1 MTRVVILGA
10 GIAGVPAAY
19 ELKSRM
25 GSNHDVI
32 VVSDKDYFHFV
43 PSNPWIAMGW
53 RSRSDVAFPIAP
65 YLHERGIQFICSGV
79 SSIHPGQDKVTLENG
94 ESLFYDYLLITTG
107 VEGAF
112 DELPGLS
119 TYTQSVLNI
128 EQAEQA
134 HVAYKEFVKDPGPIV
149 VGAMQGSSILGPVY
163 EYAFLADAD
172 LKRRNIRA
180 RVPITLVT
188 PEPWPG
194 HLGLGAAGVSRDAV
208 TAALADTNITVIS
221 NARTIRVEATT
232 IHIAEVDGAGNE
244 RQLHALPFAY
254 SVYWPAFR
262 GVFAVRN
269 ATSLVNKRGLVEV
282 DEYLRNRHHPNVFA
296 AGVCVAHSSV
306 DRTPLS
312 VGAPDS
318 VYSIQREVDTAVRNI
333 LASIRGESL
342 SSSIPQRAQWLS
354 DMGDQGA
361 AYLSEPQVPLRNINW
376 MRQGRW
382 VHLAKV
388 DFEKYFVNKI
398 RLMPAESAPSVASSI
413 ADVVS
418 RYLAGEKEGR
428 GTSAVAA
435 GQPGRNSLELQLA
448 RDPLLELSALARS
461 LGCDPKAFA
470 AELLTAA
477 LTDAKSYL
485 SEGAVDALESARRA
499 LMVEALP
506 EHQPGVEF
514 HGGGT

>member
-19 ELKSRM
+19 ELKARM
-25 GSNHDVI
+25 GSNNDVT

-43 PSNPWIAMGW
+43 PSNPWVAMGW
-53 RSRSDVAFPIAP
+53 RDRSDIAFPIAP
-65 YLHERGIQFICSGV
+65 YLHERGIQFVCSSV
-79 SSIHPGQDKVTLENG
+79 SSIHPDQNKVKLENG

-112 DELPGLS
+112 DDLPGLS
-119 TYTQSVLNI
+119 THTQSVLQI
-128 EQAEQA
+128 EQAERA
-134 HVAYKEFVKDPGPIV
+134 RAAYKEFVKNPGPIV

-172 LKRRNIRA
+172 LKRRNIRG

-194 HLGLGAAGVSRDAV
+194 HLGLGAGGASRDAV
-208 TAALADTNITVIS
+208 TAALADTNINVIC
-221 NARTIRVEATT
+221 NARTIRIEAKT
-232 IHIAEVDGAGNE
+232 IHIAEVDAAGNE
-244 RQLHALPFAY
+244 SQLHALPYAY

-262 GVFAVRN
+262 GIPAVRN
-269 ATSLVNKRGLVEV
+269 ASALVNKRGLVEV
-282 DEYLRNRHHPNVFA
+282 DEYLRNPGYPNVFA
-296 AGVCVAHSSV
+296 AGVCVAHSTV

-318 VYSIQREVDTAVRNI
+318 VYSIQKEVETAVRNI
-333 LASIRGESL
+333 LANLRGEPL

-354 DMGDQGA
+354 DMGDHGA

-388 DFEKYFVNKI
+388 DFEKYFVNKV
-398 RLMPAESAPSVASSI
+398 RLMPAESAPSVASRI
-413 ADVVS
+413 ADVMS
-418 RYLAGEKEGR
+418 RFLSEEKEGR
-428 GTSAVAA
+428 GSSSAPA
-435 GQPGRNSLELQLA
+435 GQVGGKPLEIQLA
-448 RDPLLELSALARS
+448 RDPFLELTALARS
-461 LGCDPKAFA
+461 LGCDPTVFA
-470 AELLTAA
+470 AELLAAA

-485 SEGAVDALESARRA
+485 SEGAVDALESSRRA
-499 LMVEALP
+499 LMVESLP